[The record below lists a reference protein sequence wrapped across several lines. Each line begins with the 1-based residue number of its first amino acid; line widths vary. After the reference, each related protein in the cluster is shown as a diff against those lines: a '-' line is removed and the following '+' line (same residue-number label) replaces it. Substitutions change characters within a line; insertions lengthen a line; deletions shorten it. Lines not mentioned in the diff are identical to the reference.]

1 MSRVRTALL
10 AVIAAAFVFGGA
22 PAALAAPQPAAA
34 STDSF
39 IWG

>member
-22 PAALAAPQPAAA
+22 STAVAAEQPASA

>member
-10 AVIAAAFVFGGA
+10 AVIAGAFVLGGA
-22 PAALAAPQPAAA
+22 PAALAAQQPAAA